1 MPIIVILQSVSPN
14 GRFIGLSLLTSTF
27 PLSTMGLILVPKMLT
42 IRRAKLGALVGDK
55 RGSRQGTRVSGLNT
69 GASETVARP
78 HDNGNSTMAE
88 ARESHID
95 NDHGTR
101 NTGFNSPRVQTVII
115 L

>member
-1 MPIIVILQSVSPN
+1 MPIIVILQNVSPN

-42 IRRAKLGALVGDK
+42 IRRAKIGALSGDK
-55 RGSRQGTRVSGLNT
+55 RGSRQGTRVSGLN
-69 GASETVARP
+69 ETVARTS
-78 HDNGNSTMAE
+78 DNGNSTLAE
-88 ARESHID
+88 ARESHIE

-115 L
+115 Q